1 MSKLILTSEVSGLG
15 SAGDV
20 VDVKNGY
27 ARNYLIP
34 QGFAVAWSRGGEKQV
49 DSIKAARAARELA
62 TLEEA
67 QDLKAKLE
75 AAPVVLTAKAAGREG
90 RLFGSVTTQDIADAV
105 SNAGIGSIDK
115 RTVEIPSAIKSTG
128 QHEATVRVRAEVVAT
143 ITLNVVA
150 AK

>member
-1 MSKLILTSEVSGLG
+1 MSKLILTNEVSGLG

-20 VDVKNGY
+20 VEVKNGY

-49 DSIKAARAARELA
+49 EQIRAARKARALA

-67 QDLKAKLE
+67 QALKSKLE
-75 AAPVVLTAKAAGREG
+75 STKVKLAVKVGRDG
-90 RLFGSVTTQDIADAV
+90 RLFGSVKTDHIATAV
-105 SNAGIGSIDK
+105 AAAGLGDIDK
-115 RTVEIPSAIKSTG
+115 RKIEIVSPIKFTG
-128 QHEATVRVRAEVVAT
+128 DHEATVRLREDLVAT
-143 ITLNVVA
+143 ITLQVVA